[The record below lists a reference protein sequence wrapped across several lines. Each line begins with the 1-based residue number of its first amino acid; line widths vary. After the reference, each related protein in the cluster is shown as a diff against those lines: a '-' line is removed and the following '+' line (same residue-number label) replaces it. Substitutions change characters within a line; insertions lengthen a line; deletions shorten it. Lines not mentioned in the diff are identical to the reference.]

1 MAANYPEA
9 RDRSTGMTRDS
20 GQADA
25 SCLSAGCGGTPQGLE
40 APDGSV
46 PGDDLR
52 GYCSTCRSWL
62 AKTGQATAGTVV
74 ADLAD
79 GSRHRFC
86 FNPAEP
92 VVHTGMPELLLGFG
106 GTPWRVRFFDG
117 RVVVTND
124 LYGEGEIP
132 PWFRHMFPPNASLEI
147 LGYYGGRRDDGGP
160 PLHLARGPDAAV
172 EIAPTPRSPVPAAAD
187 FPAGPAPA
195 PILPAARQAG
205 RPPGDPASPPPLAA
219 GQHRDAGLPDRR

>member
-1 MAANYPEA
+1 MTANYPGA
-9 RDRSTGMTRDS
+9 RDRSTGMARDS

-46 PGDDLR
+46 PADGLR

-74 ADLAD
+74 AHLAD
-79 GSRHRFC
+79 GSRHRFY

-92 VVHTGMPELLLGFG
+92 VVHTGSPELLLGFG

-117 RVVVTND
+117 RVVETND

-132 PWFRHMFPPNASLEI
+132 PM
-147 LGYYGGRRDDGGP
+147 
-160 PLHLARGPDAAV
+160 
-172 EIAPTPRSPVPAAAD
+172 VPAHV
-187 FPAGPAPA
+187 PPE
-195 PILPAARQAG
+195 RQ
-205 RPPGDPASPPPLAA
+205 PGDPGVLRWPP
-219 GQHRDAGLPDRR
+219 R